1 MKLII
6 SDPQTGCTK
15 LFEVDDEK
23 RLLPFYEKRIGAE
36 VPGDSI
42 GEEFEGYVLRIT
54 GGNDKQ
60 GFPMMQGVLVNH
72 RVRLLFKKGMPCF
85 RERRAGSM
93 KRKSVRGCIVAPDIS
108 ALNLIVVR
116 RGEKDIE
123 GVTDNIRP
131 RRLGPK
137 RANHIRKLFG
147 LEKTDDPRPFVVRRV
162 IKEGK
167 KSKAPKIQRLVTPD
181 RLRRKRVYRAELK
194 RRSEK
199 SKTEAAEFKA
209 MIDKYLTDKK
219 EKAHAA
225 KIERH
230 NAALAKTR
238 RGSVTH

>member
-23 RLLPFYEKRIGAE
+23 KLLPFYEKRIGAE

-42 GEEFEGYVLRIT
+42 GEDFAGYVLRVT

-72 RVRLLFKKGMPCF
+72 RVRLLFKKGMPCY

-108 ALNLIVVR
+108 ALNLTVVR

-123 GVTDNIRP
+123 GLTDNIRP

-147 LEKTDDPRPFVVRRV
+147 LEKVDDPRPFVVRRV

-167 KSKAPKIQRLVTPD
+167 KTKAPKIQRLVTPT
-181 RLRRKRVYRAELK
+181 RLRRKKVYRAELK
-194 RRSEK
+194 RRGEK
-199 SKTEAAEFKA
+199 SKQEAEEFKKVVEQYVA
-209 MIDKYLTDKK
+209 QKK

-225 KIERH
+225 KLSRH
-230 NAALAKTR
+230 QAAVAKTR
-238 RGSVTH
+238 HA

>member
-23 RLLPFYEKRIGAE
+23 KLLPFYEKRIGAE
-36 VPGDSI
+36 VTGDSI
-42 GEEFEGYVLRIT
+42 SPDFTGYVLRVT

-72 RVRLLFKKGMPCF
+72 RVRLLFKKGMPCY

-108 ALNLIVVR
+108 ALNLTVVR

-123 GVTDNIRP
+123 GLTDSIRP

-147 LEKTDDPRPFVVRRV
+147 LEKVDDPRPFVVRRV

-167 KSKAPKIQRLVTPD
+167 KTKAPKIQRLVTPT
-181 RLRRKRVYRAELK
+181 RLRRKKAYRAELK

-199 SKTEAAEFKA
+199 SKAEAEEFKHV
-209 MIDKYLTDKK
+209 IEKYVAEKK

-225 KIERH
+225 KVSRH
-230 NAALAKTR
+230 QAAMAKTR
-238 RGSVTH
+238 RGSIH